1 MVKSSLLGDR
11 ILNFVERR
19 VERRVV
25 STEQVRGGC
34 LSVVVRCR
42 SRVLV
47 ASWVVP
53 GCVRCDVDCTE
64 RCTAVVLRQR
74 QGCDLRLAALCEAR
88 SRCLRTFVLSD
99 RDVVPCISFL
109 SHQCSPSSYAS
120 SGSSHVAPCTSS

>member
-11 ILNFVERR
+11 ILNFVERL
-19 VERRVV
+19 VERRVA

-47 ASWVVP
+47 ASWVVL
-53 GCVRCDVDCTE
+53 GCV

-74 QGCDLRLAALCEAR
+74 QRQGCDLRRAALCEAR
-88 SRCLRTFVLSD
+88 SRCLRTFVGIVRPGRRAMHFFPLSPVFAQLI
-99 RDVVPCISFL
+99 RVF
-109 SHQCSPSSYAS
+109 
-120 SGSSHVAPCTSS
+120 